1 MTSREEHL
9 MTWIT
14 GAVIIA
20 SLIMAVLIVLL

>member
-1 MTSREEHL
+1 MTSREERL

-20 SLIMAVLIVLL
+20 SLIIAALIVLL

>member
-14 GAVIIA
+14 GAVIVA
-20 SLIMAVLIVLL
+20 SLIIAR